1 MRARIKPWWVGLFL
15 GVVFRGL
22 MATEGLPK
30 AEALLR
36 LDRPLVIAHRGYSS
50 GAPENT
56 LPAFRWAMEAEADL
70 VELDYYHSQDQV
82 LTVVHDGT
90 LDRTTDA
97 VRRWG
102 TGTNRVS
109 QTPFAKMR
117 ELDAASWK
125 GSNQPPATIPSLVE
139 ALDLIQ
145 SRSVTLI
152 ERKAGPAEACVR
164 LIRDR
169 REVNQVVVQ
178 SFDWQYLEDYHRLE
192 PSQILGALGPWKS
205 YRGTPLTEADQVL
218 SVRWIEEARRIGARV
233 VVWNQKVEASAVRAA
248 HQRGL
253 KVWVYTIDD
262 PADMNRLLDL
272 GIDGLITN
280 NPGRAWRVMAER
292 SGKPVSPR

>member
-1 MRARIKPWWVGLFL
+1 MRVLCQWLGVGL
-15 GVVFRGL
+15 GL
-22 MATEGLPK
+22 SILSLRAAEGLPK
-30 AEALLR
+30 AEVLMQR
-36 LDRPLVIAHRGYSS
+36 SSRPLVIAHRGYSAA
-50 GAPENT
+50 APENT
-56 LPAFRWAMEAEADL
+56 LPAFQLAMEAEADL
-70 VELDYYHSQDQV
+70 VELDYYHSKDQV

-102 TGTNRVS
+102 TGTNRIS
-109 QTPFAKMR
+109 QTLFAKMR
-117 ELDAASWK
+117 ELDASSWR
-125 GSNQPPATIPSLVE
+125 GSNQPPATIPSLME

-164 LIRDR
+164 LIRER

-205 YRGTPLTEADQVL
+205 YRGTALSDADQVL
-218 SVRWIEEARRIGARV
+218 SVRWIDEARRVGARV
-233 VVWNQKVEASAVRAA
+233 VVWNQKVEASAVAAA
-248 HQRGL
+248 HERGM

-262 PADMNRLLDL
+262 PADMTRLLDL

-280 NPGRAWRVMAER
+280 NPGRAWRVLAER
-292 SGKPVSPR
+292 RGRAGGTR

>member
-1 MRARIKPWWVGLFL
+1 MRVLCQWL
-15 GVVFRGL
+15 GVGFGL
-22 MATEGLPK
+22 SILGLGAGESLPK
-30 AEALLR
+30 AEVLMR
-36 LDRPLVIAHRGYSS
+36 RSSRPLVIAHRGYSAA
-50 GAPENT
+50 APENT
-56 LPAFRWAMEAEADL
+56 LPAFQLAMEAEADL
-70 VELDYYHSQDQV
+70 VELDYYHSKDQV

-109 QTPFAKMR
+109 QTLFAKMR
-117 ELDAASWK
+117 ELDASSWR
-125 GSNQPPATIPSLVE
+125 GSNQPPATIPSLIE

-164 LIRDR
+164 LIRER

-178 SFDWQYLEDYHRLE
+178 SFDWQYLEEYHRLE

-205 YRGTPLTEADQVL
+205 YRGASLSEAEQVL
-218 SVRWIEEARRIGARV
+218 SVRWIDEARRVGARV
-233 VVWNQKVEASAVRAA
+233 VVWNQKVEASAVAAA
-248 HQRGL
+248 HERGM

-262 PADMNRLLDL
+262 PADMTRLLDL

-280 NPGRAWRVMAER
+280 NPGRAWRVLAER
-292 SGKPVSPR
+292 RGRIGGSR

>member
-1 MRARIKPWWVGLFL
+1 MRVLCQWLGVGL
-15 GVVFRGL
+15 GL
-22 MATEGLPK
+22 SILSLRAAEGLPK
-30 AEALLR
+30 AEVLMQR
-36 LDRPLVIAHRGYSS
+36 SSRPLVIAHRGYSAA
-50 GAPENT
+50 APENT
-56 LPAFRWAMEAEADL
+56 LPAFQLAMEAEADL
-70 VELDYYHSQDQV
+70 VELDYYHSKDQV

-109 QTPFAKMR
+109 QTLFAKMH
-117 ELDAASWK
+117 ELDASSWR
-125 GSNQPPATIPSLVE
+125 GSNQPPATIPSLME

-145 SRSVTLI
+145 SHSVTLI

-164 LIRDR
+164 LIRER

-178 SFDWQYLEDYHRLE
+178 SFDWQYLEEYHRLE

-205 YRGTPLTEADQVL
+205 YRGTALSEADQVL
-218 SVRWIEEARRIGARV
+218 SVRWIDEARRVGARV
-233 VVWNQKVEASAVRAA
+233 VVWNQKVEASAVAAA
-248 HQRGL
+248 HERGM

-262 PADMNRLLDL
+262 PADMTRLLDL

-280 NPGRAWRVMAER
+280 NPGRAWRVLAER
-292 SGKPVSPR
+292 RGRVGGSR

>member
-1 MRARIKPWWVGLFL
+1 MRVLSQWLGVGLGLSIL
-15 GVVFRGL
+15 GLG
-22 MATEGLPK
+22 AAEGLPK
-30 AEALLR
+30 AEVLMQR
-36 LDRPLVIAHRGYSS
+36 SSRPLVIAHRGYSAA
-50 GAPENT
+50 APENT
-56 LPAFRWAMEAEADL
+56 LPAFQLAMEAEADL
-70 VELDYYHSQDQV
+70 VELDYYHSKDQV
-82 LTVVHDGT
+82 LTVVHEGT

-109 QTPFAKMR
+109 QTLFAKMH
-117 ELDAASWK
+117 ELDASSWR
-125 GSNQPPATIPSLVE
+125 GSNQPPATIPSLME

-164 LIRDR
+164 LIRER

-178 SFDWQYLEDYHRLE
+178 SFDWQYLEEYHRLE

-205 YRGTPLTEADQVL
+205 YRGALLSDAEQVL
-218 SVRWIEEARRIGARV
+218 SVRWIDEARRVGARV
-233 VVWNQKVEASAVRAA
+233 VVWNQKVEASAVAAA
-248 HQRGL
+248 HERGM

-262 PADMNRLLDL
+262 PADMTRLLDL

-280 NPGRAWRVMAER
+280 NPGRAWRVLAER
-292 SGKPVSPR
+292 RGRVGGSR

>member
-1 MRARIKPWWVGLFL
+1 MRVLSQWLGVGLGLSIL
-15 GVVFRGL
+15 GLG
-22 MATEGLPK
+22 AAEGLPK
-30 AEALLR
+30 AEVLMQR
-36 LDRPLVIAHRGYSS
+36 SSRPLVIAHRGYSAA
-50 GAPENT
+50 APENT
-56 LPAFRWAMEAEADL
+56 LPAFLLAMEAEADL

-109 QTPFAKMR
+109 QTLFAKMR
-117 ELDAASWK
+117 ELDASSWR
-125 GSNQPPATIPSLVE
+125 GSNQPPATIPSLIE

-164 LIRDR
+164 LIRER

-178 SFDWQYLEDYHRLE
+178 SFDWQYLEEYHRLE

-205 YRGTPLTEADQVL
+205 YRGALLSDAEQVL
-218 SVRWIEEARRIGARV
+218 SVRWIDEARRVGARV
-233 VVWNQKVEASAVRAA
+233 VVWNQKIEASAVAAA
-248 HQRGL
+248 HERGM

-262 PADMNRLLDL
+262 PADMTRLLDL

-280 NPGRAWRVMAER
+280 NPGRAWRVLAER
-292 SGKPVSPR
+292 RGRVGGSR

>member
-1 MRARIKPWWVGLFL
+1 MRVLSQWLGVGLGLSIL
-15 GVVFRGL
+15 GLG
-22 MATEGLPK
+22 AAEGLPK
-30 AEALLR
+30 AEVLMQR
-36 LDRPLVIAHRGYSS
+36 SSRPLVIAHRGYSAA
-50 GAPENT
+50 APENT
-56 LPAFRWAMEAEADL
+56 LPAFLLAMEAEADL
-70 VELDYYHSQDQV
+70 VELDYYHSKDQV

-109 QTPFAKMR
+109 QTLFAKMH
-117 ELDAASWK
+117 ELDASSWR
-125 GSNQPPATIPSLVE
+125 GSNQPPATIPSLME

-164 LIRDR
+164 LIRER

-178 SFDWQYLEDYHRLE
+178 SFDWQYLEEYHRLE

-205 YRGTPLTEADQVL
+205 YRGALLSDAEQVL
-218 SVRWIEEARRIGARV
+218 SVRWIDEARRVGARV
-233 VVWNQKVEASAVRAA
+233 VVWNQKIEASAVAAA
-248 HQRGL
+248 HERGM

-262 PADMNRLLDL
+262 PADMTRLLDL

-280 NPGRAWRVMAER
+280 NPGRAWRVLAER
-292 SGKPVSPR
+292 RGRIGGSR

>member
-1 MRARIKPWWVGLFL
+1 MRVLCQWLGVGL
-15 GVVFRGL
+15 GL
-22 MATEGLPK
+22 SILSLRAAEGLPK
-30 AEALLR
+30 AEVLMQR
-36 LDRPLVIAHRGYSS
+36 SSRPLVIAHRGYSAA
-50 GAPENT
+50 APENT
-56 LPAFRWAMEAEADL
+56 LPAFQLAMEAEADL
-70 VELDYYHSQDQV
+70 VELDYYHSKDQV

-109 QTPFAKMR
+109 QTLFAKMH
-117 ELDAASWK
+117 ELDASSWR
-125 GSNQPPATIPSLVE
+125 GSNQPPATIPSLME

-164 LIRDR
+164 LIRER

-178 SFDWQYLEDYHRLE
+178 SFDWQYLEEYHRLE

-205 YRGTPLTEADQVL
+205 YRGTALSEADQVL
-218 SVRWIEEARRIGARV
+218 SVRWIDEARRVGARV
-233 VVWNQKVEASAVRAA
+233 VVWNQKVEASAVAAA
-248 HQRGL
+248 HERGM

-262 PADMNRLLDL
+262 PADMTRLLDL

-280 NPGRAWRVMAER
+280 NPGRAWRVLAER
-292 SGKPVSPR
+292 RGRAGGTR

>member
-1 MRARIKPWWVGLFL
+1 MRVGLKHWLMGCLVGGSFQGL
-15 GVVFRGL
+15 AAAEVV
-22 MATEGLPK
+22 PK

-50 GAPENT
+50 AAPENT
-56 LPAFRWAMEAEADL
+56 LPAFALALEAEADL
-70 VELDYYHSQDQV
+70 VELDYHHSKDQV
-82 LTVVHDGT
+82 LTVVHDGS

-109 QTPFAKMR
+109 QASFARMR
-117 ELDAASWK
+117 ELDASSWR
-125 GSNQPPATIPSLVE
+125 GSNQPPATLPSLVE

-145 SRSVTLI
+145 ARSVTLI

-169 REVNQVVVQ
+169 CEVNQVVVQ

-192 PSQILGALGPWKS
+192 PSQVLGALGPWKS
-205 YRGTPLTEADQVL
+205 YRGVALTEQDQSL
-218 SVRWIEEARRIGARV
+218 SGRWIDEARRVGARV
-233 VVWNQKVEASAVRAA
+233 VVWNQNLDATAVALA
-248 HQRGL
+248 HQRGM

-262 PADMNRLLDL
+262 PADMSRLLDL

-280 NPGRAWRVMAER
+280 NPGRAWRSMAER
-292 SGKPVSPR
+292 RGRR

>member
-1 MRARIKPWWVGLFL
+1 MRVLSQWLGVGLGLSIL
-15 GVVFRGL
+15 GLG
-22 MATEGLPK
+22 AAEGLPK
-30 AEALLR
+30 AEVLMQR
-36 LDRPLVIAHRGYSS
+36 SSRPLVIAHRGYSAA
-50 GAPENT
+50 APENT
-56 LPAFRWAMEAEADL
+56 LPAFLLAMEAEADL

-109 QTPFAKMR
+109 QTLFAKMR
-117 ELDAASWK
+117 ELDASSWR
-125 GSNQPPATIPSLVE
+125 GSNQPPATIPSLIE

-164 LIRDR
+164 LIRER

-178 SFDWQYLEDYHRLE
+178 SFDWQYLEEYHRLE

-205 YRGTPLTEADQVL
+205 YRGALLSDAEQVL
-218 SVRWIEEARRIGARV
+218 SVRWIDEARRVGARV
-233 VVWNQKVEASAVRAA
+233 VVWNQKIEASAVAAA
-248 HQRGL
+248 HERGM

-262 PADMNRLLDL
+262 PADMTRLLDL

-280 NPGRAWRVMAER
+280 NPGRAWRVLAER
-292 SGKPVSPR
+292 RGRIGGSR

>member
-1 MRARIKPWWVGLFL
+1 MRVLCQWL
-15 GVVFRGL
+15 GVGFGL
-22 MATEGLPK
+22 SILGLGAGESLPK
-30 AEALLR
+30 AEVLMQRSL
-36 LDRPLVIAHRGYSS
+36 RPLVIAHRGYSAA
-50 GAPENT
+50 APENT
-56 LPAFRWAMEAEADL
+56 LPAFQLAMEAEADL
-70 VELDYYHSQDQV
+70 VELDYYHSKDQV

-109 QTPFAKMR
+109 QTLFAKMH
-117 ELDAASWK
+117 ELDASSWR
-125 GSNQPPATIPSLVE
+125 GSNQPPATIPSLME

-164 LIRDR
+164 LIRER

-178 SFDWQYLEDYHRLE
+178 SFDWQYLEEYHRLE

-205 YRGTPLTEADQVL
+205 YRGALLSDAEQVL
-218 SVRWIEEARRIGARV
+218 SVRWIDEARRVGARV
-233 VVWNQKVEASAVRAA
+233 VVWNQKVEASAVAAA
-248 HQRGL
+248 HERGM

-262 PADMNRLLDL
+262 PADMTRLLDL

-280 NPGRAWRVMAER
+280 NPGRAWRVLAER
-292 SGKPVSPR
+292 RGRIGGSR

>member
-1 MRARIKPWWVGLFL
+1 MRVLCQWLGVGL
-15 GVVFRGL
+15 GL
-22 MATEGLPK
+22 SILSLRAAEGLPK
-30 AEALLR
+30 AEVLMQR
-36 LDRPLVIAHRGYSS
+36 SSRPLVIAHRGYSAA
-50 GAPENT
+50 APENT
-56 LPAFRWAMEAEADL
+56 LPAFQLAMEAEADL
-70 VELDYYHSQDQV
+70 VELDYYHSKDQV

-109 QTPFAKMR
+109 QTLFAKMH
-117 ELDAASWK
+117 ELDASSWR
-125 GSNQPPATIPSLVE
+125 GSNQPPATIPSLME

-164 LIRDR
+164 LIRER

-178 SFDWQYLEDYHRLE
+178 SFDWQYLEEYHRLE

-205 YRGTPLTEADQVL
+205 YRGALLSDAEQVL
-218 SVRWIEEARRIGARV
+218 SVRWIDEARRVGARV
-233 VVWNQKVEASAVRAA
+233 VVWNQKIEASAVAAA
-248 HQRGL
+248 HERGM

-262 PADMNRLLDL
+262 PADMTRLLDL

-280 NPGRAWRVMAER
+280 NPGRAWRVLAER
-292 SGKPVSPR
+292 RERVGGSR

>member
-1 MRARIKPWWVGLFL
+1 MRFGLKQWLLGVFL
-15 GVVFRGL
+15 GVSFRGL
-22 MATEGLPK
+22 MAAEGLPK

-56 LPAFRWAMEAEADL
+56 LPAFRWALETEADL
-70 VELDYYHSQDQV
+70 VELDYHHSKDQV

-102 TGTNRVS
+102 AGTNRVS
-109 QTPFAKMR
+109 EATFAKMR
-117 ELDAASWK
+117 ELDASSWR

-145 SRSVTLI
+145 PRSVTLI

-192 PSQILGALGPWKS
+192 PSQVLGALGPWKS
-205 YRGTPLTEADQVL
+205 YRGVALTEQDQAL
-218 SVRWIEEARRIGARV
+218 SGRWIDEARRVGARV
-233 VVWNQKVEASAVRAA
+233 VVWNQKVDAAAVALA
-248 HQRGL
+248 HERGM
-253 KVWVYTIDD
+253 KVWVYTIDA

-292 SGKPVSPR
+292 RSVRSSP

>member
-1 MRARIKPWWVGLFL
+1 MRVLCQWL
-15 GVVFRGL
+15 GVGFGL
-22 MATEGLPK
+22 SILSLRAAEGLPK
-30 AEALLR
+30 AEVLMQR
-36 LDRPLVIAHRGYSS
+36 SSRPLVIAHRGYSAA
-50 GAPENT
+50 APENT
-56 LPAFRWAMEAEADL
+56 LPAFQLAMEAEADL
-70 VELDYYHSQDQV
+70 VELDYYHSKDQV

-102 TGTNRVS
+102 TGTNRIS
-109 QTPFAKMR
+109 QTLFAKMR
-117 ELDAASWK
+117 ELDASSWR
-125 GSNQPPATIPSLVE
+125 GSNQPPATIPSLME

-164 LIRDR
+164 LIRER

-205 YRGTPLTEADQVL
+205 YRGAPLSDADQVL
-218 SVRWIEEARRIGARV
+218 SVRWIDEARRVGARV
-233 VVWNQKVEASAVRAA
+233 VVWNQKVEASAVAAA
-248 HQRGL
+248 HERGM

-262 PADMNRLLDL
+262 PADMTRLLDL

-280 NPGRAWRVMAER
+280 NPGRAWRVLAER
-292 SGKPVSPR
+292 RGRAGGTR

>member
-1 MRARIKPWWVGLFL
+1 MRVLCQWLGLGTGL
-15 GVVFRGL
+15 GLSILGL
-22 MATEGLPK
+22 GAAEGLPK

-36 LDRPLVIAHRGYSS
+36 LDRPLVIAHRGYSAA
-50 GAPENT
+50 APENT
-56 LPAFRWAMEAEADL
+56 LPAFQWAMEAESDL
-70 VELDYYHSQDQV
+70 VELDYYHSKDQV
-82 LTVVHDGT
+82 LTVVHDAT

-97 VRRWG
+97 VGRWG

-109 QTPFAKMR
+109 EATFAKMR
-117 ELDAASWK
+117 ELDASSWR

-139 ALDLIQ
+139 ALNLIQ

-169 REVNQVVVQ
+169 HEVNQVVVQ
-178 SFDWQYLEDYHRLE
+178 SFDWQYLEEYHRLE
-192 PSQILGALGPWKS
+192 PSQVLGALGPWKS
-205 YRGTPLTEADQVL
+205 YRGTPLSDEDQAL
-218 SVRWIEEARRIGARV
+218 SGRWIDEARRVGARV
-233 VVWNQKVEASAVRAA
+233 VVWNQKLDAAAVALA
-248 HQRGL
+248 HERGL
-253 KVWVYTIDD
+253 EVWVYTIDV

-292 SGKPVSPR
+292 RARVGGSR

>member
-1 MRARIKPWWVGLFL
+1 L
-15 GVVFRGL
+15 G
-22 MATEGLPK
+22 AAEGLPK
-30 AEALLR
+30 AEVLMQR
-36 LDRPLVIAHRGYSS
+36 SSRPLVIAHRGYSAA
-50 GAPENT
+50 APENT
-56 LPAFRWAMEAEADL
+56 LPAFQLAMEAEADL
-70 VELDYYHSQDQV
+70 VELDYYHSKDQV

-90 LDRTTDA
+90 LDRTTYA

-109 QTPFAKMR
+109 QTLFAKMH
-117 ELDAASWK
+117 ELDASSWR
-125 GSNQPPATIPSLVE
+125 GSNQPPATIPSLME

-164 LIRDR
+164 LIRER

-178 SFDWQYLEDYHRLE
+178 SFDWQYLEEYHRLE

-205 YRGTPLTEADQVL
+205 YRGALLSDAEQVL
-218 SVRWIEEARRIGARV
+218 SVRWIDEARRVGARV
-233 VVWNQKVEASAVRAA
+233 VVWNQKIEASAVAAA
-248 HQRGL
+248 HERGM

-262 PADMNRLLDL
+262 PADMTRLLDL

-280 NPGRAWRVMAER
+280 NPGRAWRVLAER
-292 SGKPVSPR
+292 RGRIGGSR

>member
-1 MRARIKPWWVGLFL
+1 MRVLCQWL
-15 GVVFRGL
+15 GVGFGL
-22 MATEGLPK
+22 SILGLGAGESLPK
-30 AEALLR
+30 AEVLMQR
-36 LDRPLVIAHRGYSS
+36 SSRPLVIAHRGYSAA
-50 GAPENT
+50 APENT
-56 LPAFRWAMEAEADL
+56 LPAFQLAMEAEADL
-70 VELDYYHSQDQV
+70 VELDYYHSKDQV

-109 QTPFAKMR
+109 QTLFAKMH
-117 ELDAASWK
+117 ELDASSWR
-125 GSNQPPATIPSLVE
+125 GSNQPPATIPSLME

-145 SRSVTLI
+145 SHSVTLI

-164 LIRDR
+164 LIRER

-178 SFDWQYLEDYHRLE
+178 SFDWQYLEEYHRLE

-205 YRGTPLTEADQVL
+205 YRGALLSDAEQVL
-218 SVRWIEEARRIGARV
+218 SVRWIDEARRVGARV
-233 VVWNQKVEASAVRAA
+233 VVWNQKVEASAVAAA
-248 HQRGL
+248 HERGM

-262 PADMNRLLDL
+262 PADMTRLLDL

-280 NPGRAWRVMAER
+280 NPGRAWRVLAER
-292 SGKPVSPR
+292 RGRVGGSR

>member
-1 MRARIKPWWVGLFL
+1 
-15 GVVFRGL
+15 
-22 MATEGLPK
+22 
-30 AEALLR
+30 
-36 LDRPLVIAHRGYSS
+36 
-50 GAPENT
+50 
-56 LPAFRWAMEAEADL
+56 

-109 QTPFAKMR
+109 QTLFAKMR
-117 ELDAASWK
+117 ELDASSWR
-125 GSNQPPATIPSLVE
+125 GSNQPPATIPSLIE

-164 LIRDR
+164 LIRER

-178 SFDWQYLEDYHRLE
+178 SFDWQYLEEYHRLE

-205 YRGTPLTEADQVL
+205 YRGALLSDAEQVL
-218 SVRWIEEARRIGARV
+218 SVRWIDEARRVGARV
-233 VVWNQKVEASAVRAA
+233 VVWNQKIEASAVAAA
-248 HQRGL
+248 HERGM

-262 PADMNRLLDL
+262 PADMTRLLDL

-280 NPGRAWRVMAER
+280 NPGRAWRVLAER
-292 SGKPVSPR
+292 RGRVGGSR

>member
-1 MRARIKPWWVGLFL
+1 MRVLSQWLGVGLGLSIL
-15 GVVFRGL
+15 GLG
-22 MATEGLPK
+22 AAEGLPK
-30 AEALLR
+30 AEVLMQR
-36 LDRPLVIAHRGYSS
+36 SSRPLVIAHRGYSAA
-50 GAPENT
+50 APENT
-56 LPAFRWAMEAEADL
+56 LPAFLLAMEAEADL

-109 QTPFAKMR
+109 QTLFAKMR
-117 ELDAASWK
+117 ELDASSWR
-125 GSNQPPATIPSLVE
+125 GSNQPPATIPSLIE

-164 LIRDR
+164 LIRER

-178 SFDWQYLEDYHRLE
+178 SFDWQYLEEYHRLE

-205 YRGTPLTEADQVL
+205 YRGASLSEAEQVL
-218 SVRWIEEARRIGARV
+218 SVRWIDEARRVGARV
-233 VVWNQKVEASAVRAA
+233 VVWNQNIEASAVAAA
-248 HQRGL
+248 HERGM

-262 PADMNRLLDL
+262 PADMTRLLDL

-280 NPGRAWRVMAER
+280 NPGRAWRVLAER
-292 SGKPVSPR
+292 RGRIGGSR

>member
-1 MRARIKPWWVGLFL
+1 MRFGLKQWLLGVFL
-15 GVVFRGL
+15 GVSFRGL
-22 MATEGLPK
+22 MAAEGLPQ

-56 LPAFRWAMEAEADL
+56 LPAFRWALETEADL
-70 VELDYYHSQDQV
+70 VELDYHHSKDQV

-109 QTPFAKMR
+109 EATFAKMR
-117 ELDAASWK
+117 ELDASSWR

-145 SRSVTLI
+145 PRSVTLI

-192 PSQILGALGPWKS
+192 PSQVLGALGPWKS
-205 YRGTPLTEADQVL
+205 YRGVALTEQDQAL
-218 SVRWIEEARRIGARV
+218 SGRWIDEARRVGARV
-233 VVWNQKVEASAVRAA
+233 VVWNQKVDAAAVALA
-248 HQRGL
+248 HERGM
-253 KVWVYTIDD
+253 KVWVYTIDA

-292 SGKPVSPR
+292 RSVRSSP

>member
-1 MRARIKPWWVGLFL
+1 MRVLCQWL
-15 GVVFRGL
+15 GVGFGL
-22 MATEGLPK
+22 SILSLRAAEGLPK
-30 AEALLR
+30 AEVLMQR
-36 LDRPLVIAHRGYSS
+36 SSRPLVIAHRGYSAA
-50 GAPENT
+50 APENT
-56 LPAFRWAMEAEADL
+56 LPAFQLAMEAEADL
-70 VELDYYHSQDQV
+70 VELDYYHSKDQV

-102 TGTNRVS
+102 TGTNRIS
-109 QTPFAKMR
+109 QTLFAKMR
-117 ELDAASWK
+117 ELDASSWR
-125 GSNQPPATIPSLVE
+125 GSNQPPATIPSLME

-164 LIRDR
+164 LIRER

-178 SFDWQYLEDYHRLE
+178 SFDWQYLEEYHRLE

-205 YRGTPLTEADQVL
+205 YRGTALSEADQVL
-218 SVRWIEEARRIGARV
+218 SVRWIDEARRVGARV
-233 VVWNQKVEASAVRAA
+233 VVWNQKVEASAVAAA
-248 HQRGL
+248 HERGM

-262 PADMNRLLDL
+262 PADMTRLLDL

-280 NPGRAWRVMAER
+280 NPGRAWRVLAER
-292 SGKPVSPR
+292 RGRAGGTR

>member
-1 MRARIKPWWVGLFL
+1 MRVLCQWLGVGL
-15 GVVFRGL
+15 GL
-22 MATEGLPK
+22 SILSLRAAEGLPK
-30 AEALLR
+30 AEVLMQR
-36 LDRPLVIAHRGYSS
+36 SSRPLVIAHRGYSAA
-50 GAPENT
+50 APENT
-56 LPAFRWAMEAEADL
+56 LPAFQLAMEAEADL
-70 VELDYYHSQDQV
+70 VELDYYHSKDQV

-102 TGTNRVS
+102 TGTNRIS
-109 QTPFAKMR
+109 QTLFAKMR
-117 ELDAASWK
+117 ELDASSWR
-125 GSNQPPATIPSLVE
+125 GSNQPPATIPSLME

-164 LIRDR
+164 LIRER

-205 YRGTPLTEADQVL
+205 YRGAPLSDADQVL
-218 SVRWIEEARRIGARV
+218 SVRWIDEARRVGARV
-233 VVWNQKVEASAVRAA
+233 VVWNQKVEASAVAAA
-248 HQRGL
+248 HERGM

-262 PADMNRLLDL
+262 PADMTRLLDL

-280 NPGRAWRVMAER
+280 NPGRAWRVLAER
-292 SGKPVSPR
+292 RGRAGGTR